1 MEKKI
6 NTRINNIRAL
16 AILIVIFG
24 HSIILYSSAWSIYE
38 PIRECI
44 LLDDIKKVINLI
56 QMPLFFSLSGFLFA
70 ESNSD
75 IKISS
80 FVIKKFKRLMIPF
93 YAIGIMWMIPIKK
106 ILHYSG
112 YEEIGIGRAFY
123 NLCMNVD
130 SGHLWYLPTLFLTFV
145 IFIFWKK
152 YVKGGEFVLF
162 FITLIINHY
171 RINMPDFEIPFL
183 ENVYLYSWSFVLGM
197 VFSSGKKYNFFVEVH
212 KLISSRKYWYLGI
225 SLIIAVVDT
234 IVLKRADIWCA
245 IMLISGIYL
254 SMSNKYNRILD
265 SISKNSFGIYL
276 IHSPLIYITFTFF
289 LNSNPIIVVFLNLA
303 VFGTASYI
311 LTVLVRKMKW
321 GVIIGEK
328 G

>member
-70 ESNSD
+70 ESSKE
-75 IKISS
+75 IKISA
-80 FVIKKFKRLMIPF
+80 FVLKKLKRLMIPF

-106 ILHYSG
+106 ILAYSG
-112 YEEIGIGRAFY
+112 YKEIGISRAFY

-145 IFIFWKK
+145 IFVFWKK
-152 YVKGGEFVLF
+152 YARGGEFILLV
-162 FITLIINHY
+162 ITLLIN
-171 RINMPDFEIPFL
+171 RFRMDIPDLGIPFL

-197 VFSSGKKYNFFVEVH
+197 VFSSGKKYSFWIKVH
-212 KLISSRKYWYLGI
+212 KLIFSKRYLYLGV
-225 SLIIAVVDT
+225 SLVIAVVDT
-234 IVLKRADIWCA
+234 VVLERADIWCA
-245 IMLISGIYL
+245 ILLISGIYL
-254 SMSNKYNRILD
+254 CVPNQYNQILD
-265 SISKNSFGIYL
+265 LISKNSFGMYL

-289 LNSNPIIVVFLNLA
+289 KNSSPIVVVFLNL
-303 VFGTASYI
+303 VVWGSVSYI
-311 LTVLVRKMKW
+311 LTILIRKVKL

-328 G
+328 